1 MHAMT
6 RNLLRS
12 TALALLAGVALFAP
26 MQSLEAAAAA
36 ARGPAPDFTLPLR
49 GGKEMK
55 LSQYRGQVV
64 MLNFWASWCGPCR
77 QEMPLLESIQK
88 KYKPLGFTLVGINVE
103 PDSAEAEKFL
113 KQTPVSFPVAF
124 DRKSD
129 ISKLFKVKGMPS
141 TVIVDRKGNT
151 RVVHNGYRPGDENI
165 YLDHIRGL
173 LRE

>member
-1 MHAMT
+1 MSSK
-6 RNLLRS
+6 LFRS
-12 TALALLAGVALFAP
+12 IALALLASASMLLP
-26 MQSLEAAAAA
+26 SQSIEAAAAA
-36 ARGPAPDFTLPLR
+36 AASRGPAPDFTLPLR

-77 QEMPLLESIQK
+77 QEMPLLEAIQK

-113 KQTPVSFPVAF
+113 KGTPVSFPVAY
-124 DRKSD
+124 DRQSNV
-129 ISKLFKVKGMPS
+129 SKMFKVKGMPS

-151 RVVHNGYRPGDENI
+151 RVVHNGYRPGDENV
-165 YLDHIRGL
+165 YLDHIRSL